1 MQTVW
6 FHSLVRKVQVPE
18 SEPFSDSLKTV
29 SINTKRV
36 CIEKLKIEN
45 NTKDKSIIGLI
56 FDKRLIHR
64 VNFFLKNTQKANHCF
79 YTYKCIVSNRQVC
92 VELA

>member
-64 VNFFLKNTQKANHCF
+64 VNFFKKIRKKQIIAFILTN
-79 YTYKCIVSNRQVC
+79 V
-92 VELA
+92 

>member
-6 FHSLVRKVQVPE
+6 FHSLVRKVQEPE

-29 SINTKRV
+29 SINTKIV

-56 FDKRLIHR
+56 FDKRLILR
-64 VNFFLKNTQKANHCF
+64 VNFF
-79 YTYKCIVSNRQVC
+79 
-92 VELA
+92 

>member
-6 FHSLVRKVQVPE
+6 FHSLVRKVQEPE

-56 FDKRLIHR
+56 FDKRLILR
-64 VNFFLKNTQKANHCF
+64 VNFF
-79 YTYKCIVSNRQVC
+79 
-92 VELA
+92 

>member
-64 VNFFLKNTQKANHCF
+64 VNFFFLKYAKGKSLLLYLQMYSK
-79 YTYKCIVSNRQVC
+79 Q
-92 VELA
+92 